1 MHIGTHFFAG
11 WLVATAPGLSRR
23 ERGLITFAGV
33 APDLDGLGWFVEEA
47 TANAS
52 HPLPW
57 YSLYHHVL
65 GHNLGLALVVTALAY
80 ALARR
85 KAWVAV
91 LAFLSFHLHLLLDL
105 MGSRG
110 SDGYQWPIPYFAP
123 FSQSVQL
130 AWHGQWWVGAWQNTF
145 ATFVF
150 VFATVYLAWRLGYS
164 PVGLFNP
171 KADEVF
177 VATLRAR
184 FGMPRSVENGPGRA
198 RTVEVANG

>member
-11 WLVATAPGLSRR
+11 WLVAASVPGLTRR

-33 APDLDGLGWFVEEA
+33 APDLDGLGFIVEEL

-65 GHNLGLALVVTALAY
+65 AHNLGVALLVAVMTY
-80 ALARR
+80 ALAKRR
-85 KAWVAV
+85 VAAAL

-105 MGSRG
+105 IGSRG
-110 SDGYQWPIPYFAP
+110 GDGYQWPIPYLAP
-123 FSQSVQL
+123 FSQSWQL
-130 AWHGQWWVGAWQNTF
+130 AWSGQWWVGAWQNTV

-164 PVGLFNP
+164 PVGLFSP
-171 KADEVF
+171 KADAAF

-184 FGMPRSVENGPGRA
+184 FGVPKSVPAVTPG
-198 RTVEVANG
+198 